1 MHVGDLRKPRQWM
14 QHMRLAFGLVV
25 LLMWPFALFAD
36 DDDVSFD
43 DYKNAFEELH
53 EALKNQAEKEGLEIL
68 SRDLIDMIDEGATAI
83 ADIVEP
89 GSSVGALFYYPVYS
103 SNSDQFRLMT
113 PGLSYSG
120 RGAEPYQALVQ
131 GYVGGFAG
139 IGEFRSKDLVNQY
152 LLGGTA
158 PGSEW
163 TFRHEKS
170 GYIFVKID
178 GDLKPEISPV
188 EEVREFE
195 AIAAQEVRRLK
206 VGKYISSS
214 PIQSIV
220 NQAANYGRLAEIM
233 REEARLQGVQDTL
246 EALTASQKRA
256 AEAATEAAELY
267 IQAQQEAVYVK
278 HWSSM
283 ASAFGFASTIMNAA
297 DNAPWSDRPAQAAD
311 AVDNSQ
317 SGIDG
322 AIINLNQI
330 SIELKQIH
338 IQIGTDTNTIPDY
351 SFDLQDF
358 KLETFL
364 D

>member
-1 MHVGDLRKPRQWM
+1 
-14 QHMRLAFGLVV
+14 MR
-25 LLMWPFALFAD
+25 FALALTAFLVWPLALLAD
-36 DDDVSFD
+36 DDDISFE
-43 DYKNAFEELH
+43 DYKNAFEKLH
-53 EALKNQAEKEGLEIL
+53 EALKNQAEQQGLEVL
-68 SRDLIDMIDEGATAI
+68 SRDLSEMIDEGAAAI
-83 ADIVEP
+83 SDIVEP
-89 GSSVGALFYYPVYS
+89 GSPIGALFYYPVYS
-103 SNSDQFRLMT
+103 NNSDEFQLMT

-131 GYVGGFAG
+131 GYIGGFAG

-163 TFRHEKS
+163 TFQHEKS

-178 GDLKPEISPV
+178 KNLNAVISSVAQPG
-188 EEVREFE
+188 EFE

-214 PIQSIV
+214 PIQSVV
-220 NQAANYGRLAEIM
+220 NQAANFGRLAEIM

-246 EALTASQKRA
+246 ESLTASQKRA

-267 IQAQQEAVYVK
+267 IQAQQEAAYVK

-283 ASAFGFASTIMNAA
+283 ANTFGFASTVMNAA
-297 DNAPWSDRPAQAAD
+297 DKAPWSDRSAQAAD

-317 SGIDG
+317 AGVEG

-338 IQIGTDTNTIPDY
+338 IQIGTDNNTIPDY
-351 SFDLQDF
+351 NFDLQDF